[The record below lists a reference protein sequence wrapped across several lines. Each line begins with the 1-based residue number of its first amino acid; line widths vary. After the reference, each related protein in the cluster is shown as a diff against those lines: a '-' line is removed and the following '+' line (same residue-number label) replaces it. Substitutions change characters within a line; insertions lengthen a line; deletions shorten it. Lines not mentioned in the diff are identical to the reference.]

1 MGKNVGASAGALALL
16 AMFLHVSTAGRRETV
31 PSSAER
37 AYQSTDMSPAA
48 TSAKRAGAE
57 TSSSNGEYLEGPWL
71 ATRPFFQN
79 ESHQNVT
86 AENGEVVN
94 LFDEESVTKCAA
106 SAACRASIRA
116 YFGAN
121 KSSGALEFLIADIPD
136 PLHTRLA
143 LNTDAAINAIE
154 EGAASAGW
162 EFAHQWLP
170 WNDSASGEG
179 GDVEKRRKRRALV
192 REQEAQPGILIFRH
206 QKQGVTFDDKALI
219 VFILAEAPTSGV
231 NPSQYKLARAYM
243 KAFESPEPV
252 RILGPTFS
260 GSFYAL
266 AKLIEWDK
274 QQFKTGSAAFVVRS
288 GTATSNENAGAFKQ
302 AAPDFD
308 STNQSLLDQQLH
320 FCDVLNELGI
330 PPHSAAYMVEAET
343 GYGNSFSATASPER
357 RGGGCQ
363 NIKVFRFPREIS
375 HLRNAYREAVAATQ
389 APNAQTPDVSFSL
402 KDSNNGEDS
411 VPVFSGTQTPL
422 SQNAV
427 LSEIMS
433 QIRRDGIR
441 IVEAG
446 ASNVL
451 DLLFLSRV
459 LKEECPDTRVLV
471 AFPDLLFVQAVQS
484 EQFTGILSLST
495 YPLFF
500 SRELWAH
507 DRRPEVTYTDM
518 NAQGVYNAMLLLLAR
533 SSAKEDA
540 DRARSMVADYGWD
553 KVPHPPTWFMT
564 LDREGFA
571 PVNVFT
577 TTRSPEWFQPVGN
590 AIPAPKLPGPGPGWR
605 LLAGLIAIFSI
616 WFAGFVAYRR
626 SFPTN
631 RGFGFLARDRSW
643 ALDSARLYFLYLS
656 VMLLVTLQL
665 VLYLPWAFHSVTKPS
680 FDIQILVWL
689 GIFCPA
695 ILGAFIG
702 ISLLRKPGLRLVRG
716 GVLAGALVCSLC
728 IGLWWWC
735 CYSDGEQSFFFSFR
749 SMELRP
755 GISPAIPVI
764 AALAAF
770 FVFAVVHLMRFHLI
784 TNQRPRLFTTTFDA
798 VLEGQLKRSRCEM
811 NRVLL
816 APVGLWRS
824 RYAVATVLFLLAA
837 LVACLLLRVD
847 LHLATIDGQVFDGL
861 LIWLQV
867 SLVLTLI
874 VTCWHIKSIWSW
886 FHAFLTSL
894 NSLPLARA
902 FTQVYDGGRRGP
914 IWARHLNLLSLDIPL
929 RSNQILHDMRIL
941 IHKQSDAAPGVR
953 PMDVD
958 QWYSTYRSALKKLLG
973 REGGATSDEEPAT
986 GVGGRLDFARLKH
999 VGALITDEICRT
1011 ILLPHWRENCVVA
1024 EVCGDG
1030 PEKTATE
1037 DGEQA
1042 EDGGDAMPVLK
1053 TFYDLSQSFVALH
1066 YSAFALYG
1074 VRQIQNLLW
1083 FLSLGFVL
1091 LTISMTS
1098 YSYQSPRL
1106 IGRFLFVLFAVLSYV
1121 SWRSMAEMERNTIL
1135 SRIAGSTE
1143 GKLNKGFYLK
1153 LISYGALPVLGIL
1166 ASQFPAI
1173 SKFLFSWVQ
1182 PALEALR

>member
-16 AMFLHVSTAGRRETV
+16 AMLLHVSTAGRREAV
-31 PSSAER
+31 PSSVER
-37 AYQSTDMSPAA
+37 TYQSGEKSTAA
-48 TSAKRAGAE
+48 SSARRSGAE
-57 TSSSNGEYLEGPWL
+57 SASSNGEYVEGPWL
-71 ATRPFFQN
+71 ATRPFFQH
-79 ESHQNVT
+79 EPRQNVT

-94 LFDEESVTKCAA
+94 LFDEESVVRCTA
-106 SAACRASIRA
+106 SGACRASLRA
-116 YFGAN
+116 YFGA
-121 KSSGALEFLIADIPD
+121 SESPGALEFLIADIPD

-162 EFAHQWLP
+162 EFASQWLP
-170 WNDSASGEG
+170 WNDTASGEG
-179 GDVEKRRKRRALV
+179 GDVEKRRKQRALV

-206 QKQGVTFDDKALI
+206 QKQGVTFDDKALL
-219 VFILAEAPTSGV
+219 VFVLAEAPTSGV
-231 NPSQYKLARAYM
+231 NPTQYKLARAYM
-243 KAFESPEPV
+243 KAFGSPEPV

-260 GSFYAL
+260 GSFYSL
-266 AKLIEWDK
+266 AKLIDWDK
-274 QQFKTGSAAFVVRS
+274 QQFKTGSTDFVVRS
-288 GTATSNENAGAFKQ
+288 GTATSNENANAFKQ

-308 STNQSLLDQQLH
+308 STNQSLVDQQLH

-330 PPHSAAYMVEAET
+330 PPSSAAYMVEAET
-343 GYGNSFSATASPER
+343 GYGNSFSATASPGR

-389 APNAQTPDVSFSL
+389 APNAQAPDVSFSL
-402 KDSNNGEDS
+402 KDSNSGEDS

-427 LSEIMS
+427 LGEITS

-484 EQFTGILSLST
+484 EQVTGILSLST

-500 SRELWAH
+500 ARELWAH
-507 DRRPEVTYTDM
+507 DRRPAVTYTDM
-518 NAQGVYNAMLLLLAR
+518 NSEGVYNAILLLLAR
-533 SSAKEDA
+533 SSVKEDA
-540 DRARSMVADYGWD
+540 GRARSMVADYGWD
-553 KVPHPPTWFMT
+553 KVRHPPTWFMA
-564 LDREGFA
+564 LDRQGFA
-571 PVNVFT
+571 PINVFT
-577 TTRSPEWFQPVGN
+577 TTRNPEWFQPVDN

-605 LLAGLIAIFSI
+605 VLAGLIAVFSVS
-616 WFAGFVAYRR
+616 FTGLVVYRR
-626 SFPTN
+626 SSPGN
-631 RGFGFLARDRSW
+631 RGFEFLAPDRGW
-643 ALDSARLYFLYLS
+643 AVDSARLYFLYLCL
-656 VMLLVTLQL
+656 MLLVTFQV
-665 VLYLPWAFHSVTKPS
+665 VLYLPWAFRPVTRS
-680 FDIQILVWL
+680 SLDIQILVWL
-689 GIFCPA
+689 GILCPA
-695 ILGAFIG
+695 ILAAFLG
-702 ISLLRKPGLRLVRG
+702 ISLLRKPGLRLVRS
-716 GVLAGALVCSLC
+716 GVLAGALVCALC

-735 CYSDGEQSFFFSFR
+735 CYGGAEQSFFLSFR

-755 GISPAIPVI
+755 GISPAIPVL
-764 AALAAF
+764 AVLAAF

-798 VLEGQLKRSRCEM
+798 VLEGQLKKSRCEM

-816 APVGLWRS
+816 APVGLWRP

-847 LHLATIDGQVFDGL
+847 LHLATIDGKVFDGL
-861 LIWLQV
+861 IIWLQV

-902 FTQVYDGGRRGP
+902 FTQVDDGARRGP

-958 QWYSTYRSALKKLLG
+958 QWYSNYRSALKKLLG
-973 REGGATSDEEPAT
+973 REGGSTSDQEPGSGLTA
-986 GVGGRLDFARLKH
+986 RMDFVRLKH

-1011 ILLPHWRENCVVA
+1011 ILLPHWRENCVLA
-1024 EVCGDG
+1024 EACDEDPKKTKQDEEAEGSDETTRTPG
-1030 PEKTATE
+1030 P
-1037 DGEQA
+1037 
-1042 EDGGDAMPVLK
+1042 K

-1098 YSYQSPRL
+1098 YTYQSPRL

-1143 GKLNKGFYLK
+1143 GKLNKGFYLR
-1153 LISYGALPVLGIL
+1153 LMSYGALPVLGIL